1 MMINPLVAEK
11 TDSPAQFFTHLWQS
25 MSSGTLV
32 INDAGVITSANQTA
46 ATMLATSVVE
56 LVGGYLHDFWPEQ
69 LLPLELP
76 DDVEI
81 HRETV
86 LRRRDG
92 RALPVALT
100 ITPIAAETGAH
111 KLIAIASLQDV
122 QRLNESLTHTQRLA
136 GMGTL
141 TASIAH
147 ELNNPISIITT
158 ACANLNLDVDDNALS
173 LDRLRHYVE
182 MIEQSAWRCVRI
194 VEVLRNYSLDGLPQI
209 AVTVWNKI
217 VEDSL
222 TLVKQQFQGQ
232 FNVHIETDLA
242 PNMKSIVCDHHRL
255 TQVVI
260 NLLTNARDAMQPDG
274 GVIQVKTW
282 FIPAG
287 APLPGPTV
295 YPLELATTD
304 YVALS
309 VRDSG
314 VGIHA
319 DVLDRIFDPFF
330 TTKTN
335 GSGTGLGLFIAR
347 RIVEQH
353 DGHLWA
359 ENNPDK
365 GATFTVLLPRM

>member
-1 MMINPLVAEK
+1 MMNPMVAEK
-11 TDSPAQFFTHLWQS
+11 TDSTAQFFTHLLQN

-32 INDAGVITSANQTA
+32 VNEAGVIASANQGA
-46 ATMLATSVVE
+46 ALMLGVAMAD
-56 LVGGYLHDFWPEQ
+56 LVGRSLHDFWPEQ

-76 DDVEI
+76 TDSEL

-86 LRRRDG
+86 LLPRNG
-92 RALPVALT
+92 RPLPVTLA
-100 ITPIAAETGAH
+100 ISPIAGISGVQ
-111 KLIAIASLQDV
+111 KLVTMTRLNDV
-122 QRLNESLTHTQRLA
+122 ERLNESLTRTQRLA

-158 ACANLNLDVDDNALS
+158 ACANLNLDIDDNALS
-173 LDRLRHYVE
+173 LERLHHYVT

-194 VEVLRNYSLDGLPQI
+194 VEVLHNYSLDGLPQI
-209 AVTVWNKI
+209 AVTEWNRI

-232 FNVHIETDLA
+232 FNVRIQTDLV
-242 PNMKSIVCDHHRL
+242 PTMKSIVCDHNRL

-260 NLLTNARDAMQPDG
+260 NLLTNARDAMLPDG
-274 GVIQVKTW
+274 GTIQMKTW
-282 FIPAG
+282 LVPAG
-287 APLPGPTV
+287 TMLPGPGTL
-295 YPLELATTD
+295 YPPQLATVD
-304 YVALS
+304 HFALA

-314 VGIHA
+314 SGIPPEI
-319 DVLDRIFDPFF
+319 LDHIFEPFF
-330 TTKTN
+330 TTKAN

-353 DGHLWA
+353 NGRLWA
-359 ENNPDK
+359 ENNPDS
-365 GATFTVLLPRM
+365 GATFTVLLPRQ